1 MDKEEAEALE
11 LTKDE
16 LLARAALG
24 ESAKLAR
31 KPRDL
36 NQRAAAIVSEATAE
50 AVRIRVVTADELGSI
65 VVSGSTFEMS
75 RPIRISGLPSVTVK
89 GNTFL

>member
-16 LLARAALG
+16 LLARATLG

-31 KPRDL
+31 KPWDL
-36 NQRAAAIVSEATAE
+36 NQRAAAIVSEATFTTE
-50 AVRIRVVTADELGSI
+50 DMLDSI
-65 VVSGSTFEMS
+65 VVVGSTYEEQG
-75 RPIRISGLPSVTVK
+75 PILIPSPVTV
-89 GNTFL
+89 TVQ